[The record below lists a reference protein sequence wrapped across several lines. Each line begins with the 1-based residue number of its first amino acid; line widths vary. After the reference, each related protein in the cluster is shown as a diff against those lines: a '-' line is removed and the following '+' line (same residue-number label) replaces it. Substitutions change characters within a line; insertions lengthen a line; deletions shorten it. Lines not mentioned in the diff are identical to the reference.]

1 LTPFGAGPGTGMH
14 NPVFTSSAFPGRQ
27 NGAQLLVTPVSPGR
41 HAEVTAGVKTMA
53 PRHWHRRQR
62 RSRHRRSCEPSQ

>member
-1 LTPFGAGPGTGMH
+1 MPFGAGPGTGMH